1 MSVTLVS
8 VYFSMYT
15 LYFECKCSFCVMW
28 TNPCLKFSLRQTTSL
43 SLFCPCPKTG
53 LRSTS
58 WRHRRCSIR
67 ERECR
72 TKTMLMHLHLVT
84 FSLFH
89 PAVSPLL
96 LQVATSNHTVCRSH
110 EGQTPQEGHASTS
123 VWVSLLMLQTLS
135 LVLLFECACCCCF
148 FGCCFLIHCLQC
160 KCVSVRSRMLLI
172 SSTMGC
178 LNWAKMRRRVK
189 VSVLQVSICVCQ
201 YQKYWWI
208 D

>member
-8 VYFSMYT
+8 VYVSMYT

-58 WRHRRCSIR
+58 WRLRRCSIR

-72 TKTMLMHLHLVT
+72 TETMLVHLHLVT

-96 LQVATSNHTVCRSH
+96 LQVATSNHTVCWSH

-135 LVLLFECACCCCF
+135 LVLLFEFWACVLF
-148 FGCCFLIHCLQC
+148 FVVVVF
-160 KCVSVRSRMLLI
+160 
-172 SSTMGC
+172 
-178 LNWAKMRRRVK
+178 
-189 VSVLQVSICVCQ
+189 
-201 YQKYWWI
+201 
-208 D
+208 